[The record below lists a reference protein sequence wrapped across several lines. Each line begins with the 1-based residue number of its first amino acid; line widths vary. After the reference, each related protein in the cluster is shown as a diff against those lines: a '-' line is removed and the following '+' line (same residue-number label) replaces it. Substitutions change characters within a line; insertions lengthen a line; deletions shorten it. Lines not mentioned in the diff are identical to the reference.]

1 MIDELADLLL
11 GACCPGC
18 RCPGRGLCAGC
29 RQVLSGTVSAVDDL
43 PGLPPHLTG
52 KVVAVSDHVDPMR
65 SLVSAFKDRGAWSL
79 EPVLA
84 THLVRA
90 AALLVEAGQPVC
102 LVPVPSSRRAVRER
116 GFDHTRALVRAMAR
130 RMPGAQQARVLRRR
144 GRVEEQSGLARA
156 QRQLNQRGSLFAAPP
171 RQTVS
176 ALLVDDVCTTGA
188 TLAEADR
195 ALSLAGWRVVGAV
208 VLSHPTRPASNLS
221 QLP

>member
-29 RQVLSGTVSAVDDL
+29 RQVLSGPVSAVDDL

-52 KVVAVSDHVDPMR
+52 RVVAVSDHVDPMR

-90 AALLVEAGQPVC
+90 AALLVEAGQP
-102 LVPVPSSRRAVRER
+102 E
-116 GFDHTRALVRAMAR
+116 
-130 RMPGAQQARVLRRR
+130 
-144 GRVEEQSGLARA
+144 
-156 QRQLNQRGSLFAAPP
+156 
-171 RQTVS
+171 
-176 ALLVDDVCTTGA
+176 
-188 TLAEADR
+188 
-195 ALSLAGWRVVGAV
+195 
-208 VLSHPTRPASNLS
+208 
-221 QLP
+221 